1 MPLKETNVPLKEIH
15 IFLKETCIPLKQTHI
30 PLKETFKPSE
40 EIHTP
45 IKRLLH
51 PQRPQNPLKEIH
63 ILLKET
69 CTSLEE
75 TYVPSRE
82 THTLPKN
89 LKKNHST
96 KEARDERTK
105 DLHIRKTY
113 VLKNDLMSVFLICR
127 SS

>member
-1 MPLKETNVPLKEIH
+1 
-15 IFLKETCIPLKQTHI
+15 
-30 PLKETFKPSE
+30 
-40 EIHTP
+40 
-45 IKRLLH
+45 LH

-89 LKKNHST
+89 LKKNYST
-96 KEARDERTK
+96 KEARDEWTK

-113 VLKNDLMSVFLICR
+113 VLKNDLHVSLFDM
-127 SS
+127 